1 MIPAVFNYQK
11 VKTVNEA
18 LAALSNDDTKLL
30 AGGYSLIPAMKL
42 RLTRPATV
50 IDIGGIEELKGIEE
64 TDGEIVI
71 HAGCTHND
79 ILRNDIIRKYLPFF
93 SEAAGTIGDTQVRN
107 RGTIGGSLAHA
118 DPAADWPAPVL
129 AADALI
135 VIRSNRGTR
144 NLKGNDFF
152 TGFFSTTLQP
162 DEIITE
168 IRIPIPAKGTRSA
181 YVNFEQPASRFAII
195 GCAVMRFPSGQV
207 NIAVTGAAEVP
218 FREHSAEQFLSGKE
232 LTPEN
237 IDQAASLAFD
247 GVEFLSDH
255 YASAEYRKHLA
266 KIYLKK
272 ALHAVL

>member
-1 MIPAVFNYQK
+1 MIPAAFNYQK

-42 RLTRPATV
+42 RLTRPGTLV
-50 IDIGGIEELKGIEE
+50 DIGGIEELKGIEE
-64 TDGEIVI
+64 TDSEIVI

-79 ILRNDIIRKYLPFF
+79 ILRNDIIRKHLPFF
-93 SEAAGTIGDTQVRN
+93 SEAAGSIGDTQVRN

-118 DPAADWPAPVL
+118 DPAADWPALVL

-135 VIRSNRGTR
+135 AIRSKRGTR
-144 NLKGNDFF
+144 NLKTEEFF

-168 IRIPIPAKGTRSA
+168 IRISVPAKGTRTA
-181 YVNFEQPASRFAII
+181 YVSFEQPASRFAII
-195 GCAVMRFPSGQV
+195 GCAVMRSPSGQV

-218 FREHSAEQFLSGKE
+218 FREHQAEQFLAGKE

-237 IDQAASLAFD
+237 IDQAATLAFD

-272 ALHAVL
+272 GLQAVS